1 MEKYH
6 EQDSAIERKL
16 RSKYYRTQSKNG
28 ATLKCSWNLACKIK
42 KRWIYYSLGLH
53 RICSKEI
60 EISFPSSGDTD
71 YDFTRRLVD
80 TPGVVPHDVALQVLS
95 PC

>member
-1 MEKYH
+1 MEKSPG
-6 EQDSAIERKL
+6 QNSAIERKL

-28 ATLKCSWNLACKIK
+28 ATSKCSWDLACKIQ
-42 KRWIYYSLGLH
+42 KRGINYSLGLH

-71 YDFTRRLVD
+71 YEFTRRLVE